1 MTSIWGKTLPWG
13 LPDADA
19 TWKFLSPGHCV
30 HNGAKY
36 FLKSPFKYYFAEI
49 LQYINGLMTSIW
61 GKTLLWEL
69 PDDPT
74 RANVD
79 ATWKILSPGH
89 CLHNRAKSFLELRY
103 INLVSL

>member
-61 GKTLLWEL
+61 GKTLPWEL

-89 CLHNRAKSFLELRY
+89 CLHNRAKSFLKLRY